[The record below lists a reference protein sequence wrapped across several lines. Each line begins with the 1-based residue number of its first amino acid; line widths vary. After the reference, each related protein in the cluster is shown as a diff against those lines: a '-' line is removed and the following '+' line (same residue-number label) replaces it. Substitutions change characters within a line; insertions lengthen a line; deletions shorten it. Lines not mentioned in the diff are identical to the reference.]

1 MDLGA
6 IQSPDFKPVQRGKRG
21 PDSHG
26 SCGSKFHRLEPAAQ
40 TAQTSDIATSPGE
53 PHADAV
59 DERFA
64 ATQLSAARARDTCET
79 RTSCLSVPE
88 RGIQPTTKI
97 EVLSNRPGGELE
109 KRPISQHHFP
119 LAPVALCIGHV
130 EPQPSNAAEMEAPRW
145 RVASR
150 RVNTSACA
158 ITRSKTDPLCRKGTG
173 PVWRRCA
180 NSTFGSLASPRLG
193 NPGVVPPKNG
203 GCEHAHRLKTV

>member
-1 MDLGA
+1 MDDIDTA
-6 IQSPDFKPVQRGKRG
+6 IQSPDFKPVQLGKRG
-21 PDSHG
+21 PDSPG
-26 SCGSKFHRLEPAAQ
+26 SCGPQFPRLEPAAQ

-64 ATQLSAARARDTCET
+64 ATQLSEARARDTCET

-88 RGIQPTTKI
+88 RGIQPTTKT

-109 KRPISQHHFP
+109 KRPRIQHHCP

-130 EPQPSNAAEMEAPRW
+130 EPQPSNGAEMEAPLW

-150 RVNTSACA
+150 RVNASACA

-173 PVWRRCA
+173 PARRRCA
-180 NSTFGSLASPRLG
+180 NSTCGSPSRRLIDPLESFRV
-193 NPGVVPPKNG
+193 NAAAVSV
-203 GCEHAHRLKTV
+203 HII

>member
-1 MDLGA
+1 VFSKKHSLEKGA
-6 IQSPDFKPVQRGKRG
+6 VFSAIASAWMTERYEAPTSSRSSSANDG
-21 PDSHG
+21 PDSPG

-64 ATQLSAARARDTCET
+64 ATQLSEARARDTCET

-109 KRPISQHHFP
+109 KRPIIHH
-119 LAPVALCIGHV
+119 LHL
-130 EPQPSNAAEMEAPRW
+130 
-145 RVASR
+145 
-150 RVNTSACA
+150 
-158 ITRSKTDPLCRKGTG
+158 L
-173 PVWRRCA
+173 RCA
-180 NSTFGSLASPRLG
+180 
-193 NPGVVPPKNG
+193 
-203 GCEHAHRLKTV
+203 